1 MTLGLYVARSSP
13 LHRLPAGAKVA
24 SLAVAGVVVFLISDP
39 RLLALVL
46 AGAVGLLFVAQAP
59 LRETVRQLRP
69 VAIILL
75 IVLVVHGTFTTW
87 TQGLV
92 VVMRFGVLLLTAL
105 VVSFTTPVSAMIDAL
120 ERALAPL
127 APLGVNP
134 AKVSLLLSMT
144 LRFIP
149 LIAEK
154 AAAVREAQRVR
165 GLERNPVAL
174 IVPLII
180 RTLRL
185 AEGLAEAIEARGY
198 DPERDRNDG
207 RAR

>member
-75 IVLVVHGTFTTW
+75 IVLVVHSTFTTW